1 MIPATCHFVWLG
13 KTFPWL
19 NALAVLSAA
28 NAGRFDR
35 VIVHADDAL
44 DGAPH
49 MAALRRLPQFE
60 LRLVDLDVLA
70 RAAGEGGPRV
80 RALFENMTS
89 PAARSDVLRA
99 LILAAEGGVY
109 LDFDT
114 VTIAP
119 FEALRASPAFV
130 GQERICFP
138 EWSTRSHTPGEVAR
152 AYALAALRAS
162 LRIVPRGYRL
172 FSRVEHLYGLAVN
185 NAVLG
190 AEAGH
195 PWIRSYLRAMLDLSP
210 TVARKRYAIGP
221 DLLARV
227 CREGAASDVELLS
240 PRYFYPLGPVMSECW
255 WSRSSSP
262 DLATVV
268 GEETVAV
275 HWYASVR
282 GRKLADRVN
291 ADYVRRH
298 RDEQLFSKLASR
310 YLEHF
315 GPS

>member
-13 KTFPWL
+13 KKFPWL

-28 NAGRFDR
+28 TAGRFER
-35 VIVHADDAL
+35 VVVHADDRL
-44 DGAPH
+44 EGASH
-49 MAALRRLPQFE
+49 LEALRRLPTFE
-60 LRLVDLDVLA
+60 LRLVELDRLA
-70 RAAGEGGPRV
+70 RAAGESVPGV
-80 RALFENMTS
+80 RELFDNMTS
-89 PAARSDVLRA
+89 AAARSDVLRA

-119 FEALRASPAFV
+119 FEALRALSAFV

-138 EWSTRSHTPGEVAR
+138 EWSTRSHSGREIAR
-152 AYALAALRAS
+152 AYGLSALRAS
-162 LRIVPRGYRL
+162 LRLMPRGYQL
-172 FSRVEHLYGLAVN
+172 FSGVEHLYGLAVN

-190 AEAGH
+190 AEPGH
-195 PWIRSYLRAMLDLSP
+195 PWIRAYLRAMLELTPS
-210 TVARKRYAIGP
+210 VARRRYAIGP

-227 CREGAASDVELLS
+227 CRERTDAKVELLP

-255 WSRSSSP
+255 WSRSRSP
-262 DLATVV
+262 DLTTVV
-268 GEETVAV
+268 GVETVAI

-282 GRKLADRVN
+282 GRKLTDRVN

-298 RDEQLFSKLASR
+298 SDRQLFSKLASR
-310 YLEHF
+310 YLDHF
-315 GPS
+315 EPT